1 MKNVLRLFLLN
12 SFALG
17 AVAVA
22 ASIGGKP
29 VMQSSQVHQDVRTWD
44 ETIVIT
50 PPFTEFVVPIEL
62 PFTPHPDAFQ
72 ATLLPVTCG

>member
-1 MKNVLRLFLLN
+1 MKLLLQLFLLN

-17 AVAVA
+17 ATVVA
-22 ASIGGKP
+22 ASAGSKP
-29 VMQSSQVHQDVRTWD
+29 AIRSSQVHQDVRTWE

-50 PPFTEFVVPIEL
+50 PPFTEFVVPIKL
-62 PFTPHPDAFQ
+62 PFTPDPDAFQ